1 MTARQ
6 QWIVVGVVV
15 ALLAIGA
22 TAGSYLLRDELT
34 QITIG
39 SRAPQFKAVSI
50 DSAPPR
56 VVTLDDYRDNVVLL
70 NIWATW
76 CLPCRREMPSME
88 ELHRAL
94 GDKGLKVVAVSVD
107 NPGMEEAIREFV
119 REYNLTFD
127 ILYDSSNTIRST
139 YRTTGVPESFVI
151 ARDGVIRK
159 KWIGEENWSSE
170 ANRRLIESLLSAP
183 TR

>member
-1 MTARQ
+1 MTAKQ
-6 QWIVVGVVV
+6 QWIVVGIVV
-15 ALLAIGA
+15 ALLAGGA
-22 TAGSYLLRDELT
+22 WLGTYLLRDELT

-39 SRAPQFKAVSI
+39 SRAPQFEAVKI
-50 DSAPPR
+50 DSAPQR
-56 VVTLDDYRDNVVLL
+56 VVTLDDYKGNVVLL

-88 ELHRAL
+88 QLHKEF

-119 REYNLTFD
+119 AEYSLTFD
-127 ILYDSSNTIRST
+127 ILYDSSSTIRTT
-139 YRTTGVPESFVI
+139 YRTTGVPESFVNS
-151 ARDGVIRK
+151 RDRLIRR
-159 KWIGEENWSSE
+159 KWICEENWSSE
-170 ANRRLIESLLSAP
+170 ANRRLIEQLLSAP